1 MIIGLGL
8 PEGAKTIT
16 LNDRVLIVFDEKLSK
31 RDLWK
36 ARLDLWLTEGNTVE
50 EFYDN
55 KLLNK
60 QQAITITH
68 KNKVVMS

>member
-16 LNDRVLIVFDEKLSK
+16 LNDRILIVFDEKLST